1 MITPSYK
8 HIGSLLVLCT
18 LFLPSVALASSVY
31 VDTTRSEFFVGDT
44 ILFSVRIDSEG
55 KNINAAEGELLL
67 DHAANVASLTD
78 ITTSGSAFSLWPR
91 KPLPS
96 ERNTR
101 ISFAGGSP
109 GGLISKDAIMFTVV
123 LKLQEPGQIALSPDN
138 IGVYLHDGKGTR
150 DSVRV
155 KDFIINVLPK
165 KPGAEAVDDWNTVV
179 LNDKTPP
186 EPFEVYLG
194 QETSVFDGKKFLSF
208 STTDAQSGISHYEVR
223 EGNLLPIRSNETY
236 VLQDQYGPVK
246 VTVIAYD
253 SAGNARESV
262 YTSATYAAYSTTMI
276 PIGIILIVILLIV
289 IFKKIRRVRK

>member
-1 MITPSYK
+1 MTTPSYK
-8 HIGSLLVLCT
+8 HIGSLLVFCT
-18 LFLPSVALASSVY
+18 LFLPSIALASSVY

-55 KNINAAEGELLL
+55 RNINAAEGELLL

-78 ITTSGSAFSLWPR
+78 ITTSGSTFSLWPR

-109 GGLISKDAIMFTVV
+109 GGLTSKDAVVFNVV

-138 IGVYLHDGKGTR
+138 VEVYLNDGKGTR
-150 DSVRV
+150 DDVRV
-155 KDFIINVLPK
+155 KDLIINVLPK
-165 KPGAEAVDDWNTVV
+165 KPGTETVDDWNNVV

-194 QETSVFDGKKFLSF
+194 QEASVFDGKKFLSF
-208 STTDAQSGISHYEVR
+208 NTTDTQSGVSYYEVL
-223 EGNLLPIRSNETY
+223 EDDLPPIRSNDTY
-236 VLQDQYGPVK
+236 VLQEQNKPVK
-246 VTVIAYD
+246 VKVIAYD

-262 YTSATYAAYSTTMI
+262 YHSPAPPTSY
-276 PIGIILIVILLIV
+276 PVVLVLIGILVFILLV
-289 IFKKIRRVRK
+289 SVFKKLRKQKK